1 MVISKTAIGVLAAVC
16 ITVGTG
22 SAYLA
27 IRSNETAPV
36 AAGSETTVAS
46 TAPSAPAA
54 EKSEPIPV
62 ESSVVDDTTQ
72 SVSSARSSSPAA
84 RRPAPPRPAVS
95 RDAQVE
101 AQVERVPSESAP
113 ELDRPPLP
121 AVSLEARS
129 VGPPVLELVRQSASE
144 PIGAQEPPSPEY
156 EELVVAADSVIG
168 LQMESSITS
177 ERARVEDP
185 VVARVTRDCIVGGR
199 VVIPAGAEAR
209 GEVTLVE
216 RGGRLRDRARLG
228 VRFTLIVLPDGMRI
242 PLETETI
249 YREGEARGGESAS
262 KIGGVALGG
271 AIIGGLFGGARGAAI
286 GGSVGAGAGTAA
298 ALADGRDPATLT
310 RGTPITVR
318 VTAPT
323 VVILHKE

>member
-1 MVISKTAIGVLAAVC
+1 
-16 ITVGTG
+16 
-22 SAYLA
+22 
-27 IRSNETAPV
+27 
-36 AAGSETTVAS
+36 
-46 TAPSAPAA
+46 
-54 EKSEPIPV
+54 
-62 ESSVVDDTTQ
+62 
-72 SVSSARSSSPAA
+72 
-84 RRPAPPRPAVS
+84 VS
-95 RDAQVE
+95 RDT
-101 AQVERVPSESAP
+101 QVERVHSESAP
-113 ELDRPPLP
+113 ELERPPLP

-129 VGPPVLELVRQSASE
+129 VEPPVMELVRQTASE
-144 PIGAQEPPSPEY
+144 PIGSLEPPSPEF

-168 LQMESSITS
+168 LQMESSITT

-185 VVARVTRDCIVGGR
+185 VVARVTRDCIVDGR
-199 VVIPAGAEAR
+199 VVVPAGSEAR

-228 VRFTLIVLPDGMRI
+228 VRFTLIVLPDGMHI

-249 YREGEARGGESAS
+249 YREGEARGGESAA

-271 AIIGGLFGGARGAAI
+271 AIIGGLFGGTRGAAI

-298 ALADGRDPATLT
+298 ALADGREPATLA
-310 RGTPITVR
+310 RGMPITVR

>member
-62 ESSVVDDTTQ
+62 ESSVVDDTSP
-72 SVSSARSSSPAA
+72 SVSSARPSTPAE

-95 RDAQVE
+95 RE
-101 AQVERVPSESAP
+101 AQIERVPSESAP

-129 VGPPVLELVRQSASE
+129 VGPPVLELVRRSASE
-144 PIGAQEPPSPEY
+144 PTSALEAPSPEF
-156 EELVVAADSVIG
+156 EELVVSADSVIG

-177 ERARVEDP
+177 EQARVEDP

-199 VVIPAGAEAR
+199 VVIPAGAEAH

-249 YREGEARGGESAS
+249 YREGDARGGESAA

-310 RGTPITVR
+310 RGMPITVR

-323 VVILHKE
+323 VVILQKE